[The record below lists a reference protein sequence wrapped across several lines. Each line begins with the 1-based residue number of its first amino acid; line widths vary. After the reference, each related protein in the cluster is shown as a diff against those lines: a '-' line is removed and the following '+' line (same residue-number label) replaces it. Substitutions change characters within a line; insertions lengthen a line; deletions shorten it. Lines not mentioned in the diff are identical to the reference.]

1 MISSLFGRVLHLSA
15 DRAVVDI
22 SGVGF
27 SVLITPVTS
36 SRLSVG
42 NDAQLFTSLVVRE
55 DSLTL
60 FGFLDE
66 DSRSLFELVQTVSGI
81 GPKVAMAI
89 LAVMSPDDLSSAV

>member
-1 MISSLFGRVLHLSA
+1 MARACKRSNCFCVIARKGTIEGTSNAMISSLFGRVLHLSA

-42 NDAQLFTSLVVRE
+42 NDAQLFTSLVVR
-55 DSLTL
+55 
-60 FGFLDE
+60 
-66 DSRSLFELVQTVSGI
+66 
-81 GPKVAMAI
+81 
-89 LAVMSPDDLSSAV
+89 

>member
-36 SRLSVG
+36 SRST
-42 NDAQLFTSLVVRE
+42 D
-55 DSLTL
+55 
-60 FGFLDE
+60 
-66 DSRSLFELVQTVSGI
+66 I
-81 GPKVAMAI
+81 
-89 LAVMSPDDLSSAV
+89 